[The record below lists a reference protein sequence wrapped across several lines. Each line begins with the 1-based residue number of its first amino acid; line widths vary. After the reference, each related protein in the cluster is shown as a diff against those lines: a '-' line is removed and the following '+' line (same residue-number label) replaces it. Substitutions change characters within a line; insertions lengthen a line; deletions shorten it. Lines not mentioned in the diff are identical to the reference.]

1 MWLFVLAMV
10 TATVKAEFDY
20 CTITKKHT
28 MCNSDQGF
36 GDKCGTV
43 LGSGI
48 TNQDRQEIVR
58 VHNELRSE
66 IANGRER
73 RGKPGPQPPA
83 ANMEQMVISF
93 HTIILEPFKNTV
105 RTKNLLKQFLCIY
118 SRGVSNRRKLDL
130 VTSRMAF
137 LDLNLHVLQLVTS
150 NSNKRGRSVVQKCTS
165 DTP

>member
-1 MWLFVLAMV
+1 MWLFVLTMV

-83 ANMEQMVISF
+83 ANMEQMVIYF
-93 HTIILEPFKNTV
+93 GTIHLRRRQIFTIFDP
-105 RTKNLLKQFLCIY
+105 Y
-118 SRGVSNRRKLDL
+118 SPTIGMQQNAYEGD
-130 VTSRMAF
+130 F
-137 LDLNLHVLQLVTS
+137 DPYVL
-150 NSNKRGRSVVQKCTS
+150 
-165 DTP
+165 

>member
-1 MWLFVLAMV
+1 MWLFVLTMV
-10 TATVKAEFDY
+10 TAATVKAEFDY

-93 HTIILEPFKNTV
+93 HTIILEPFKNTMS
-105 RTKNLLKQFLCIY
+105 TKNVLEQFLVYIVG
-118 SRGVSNRRKLDL
+118 GVKLTCKDPRL
-130 VTSRMAF
+130 AQIRLCNF
-137 LDLNLHVLQLVTS
+137 
-150 NSNKRGRSVVQKCTS
+150 
-165 DTP
+165 

>member
-1 MWLFVLAMV
+1 MWLFVLTMV

-93 HTIILEPFKNTV
+93 HN
-105 RTKNLLKQFLCIY
+105 N
-118 SRGVSNRRKLDL
+118 SRATQEYPG
-130 VTSRMAF
+130 A
-137 LDLNLHVLQLVTS
+137 
-150 NSNKRGRSVVQKCTS
+150 
-165 DTP
+165 

>member
-1 MWLFVLAMV
+1 MWLFVLTMV
-10 TATVKAEFDY
+10 TATAKAEFDY

-28 MCNSDQGF
+28 MCQSDQGF

-93 HTIILEPFKNTV
+93 HNYSRATQEYRAHQKCAPVVT
-105 RTKNLLKQFLCIY
+105 CIY
-118 SRGVSNRRKLDL
+118 TGCPIDVVPRGK
-130 VTSRMAF
+130 
-137 LDLNLHVLQLVTS
+137 
-150 NSNKRGRSVVQKCTS
+150 GI
-165 DTP
+165 

>member
-1 MWLFVLAMV
+1 MWLLVLTMV
-10 TATVKAEFDY
+10 TATAKAEFDY

-28 MCNSDQGF
+28 MCQSDQGF

-93 HTIILEPFKNTV
+93 GTIHL
-105 RTKNLLKQFLCIY
+105 
-118 SRGVSNRRKLDL
+118 RRRQIFTIFDPYPSYHRHSSKMLMKGIFDP
-130 VTSRMAF
+130 
-137 LDLNLHVLQLVTS
+137 NVL
-150 NSNKRGRSVVQKCTS
+150 
-165 DTP
+165 

>member
-93 HTIILEPFKNTV
+93 HTIILHRAIQEYHQHQK
-105 RTKNLLKQFLCIY
+105 C
-118 SRGVSNRRKLDL
+118 
-130 VTSRMAF
+130 A
-137 LDLNLHVLQLVTS
+137 
-150 NSNKRGRSVVQKCTS
+150 RSVSYIYIYRDVDS
-165 DTP
+165 FLNPGGLAVV